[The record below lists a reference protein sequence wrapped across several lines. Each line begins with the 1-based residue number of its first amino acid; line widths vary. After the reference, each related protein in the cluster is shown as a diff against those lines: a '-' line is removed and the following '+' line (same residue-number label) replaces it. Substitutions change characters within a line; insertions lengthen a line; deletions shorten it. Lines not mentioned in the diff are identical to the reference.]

1 MSLKRFINEKRPFIK
16 MDDSSSVQDAIGVM
30 IERKKGAVIVLQ
42 DGDRIGG
49 VFTERDVM
57 VKIVAEGRDPATT
70 PLRDVMTKDVVML
83 PATSSLDHA
92 IKIMGKNGIRHLP
105 VEDQNHNIIGM
116 ISLRHLLHEKVDMVI
131 EELNAVDAYH
141 NDALGG

>member
-1 MSLKRFINEKRPFIK
+1 MSFSKFERATLAGLADVLIPAADGFPSASQAGVAGEWLDRVIEARP
-16 MDDSSSVQDAIGVM
+16 DLDEGLRQ
-30 IERKKGAVIVLQ
+30 VL
-42 DGDRIGG
+42 
-49 VFTERDVM
+49 TA
-57 VKIVAEGRDPATT
+57 AEGRDPATT

-92 IKIMGKNGIRHLP
+92 IKIMSKNGIRHLP
-105 VEDQNHNIIGM
+105 VEDQDHNIIGM

>member
-1 MSLKRFINEKRPFIK
+1 VSLKRFINQKKPFIK
-16 MDDSSSVQDAIGVM
+16 MDDSSTVQDAIGIM

-42 DGDRIGG
+42 DGDRLGG

-57 VKIVAEGRDPATT
+57 TKIVAEGRDPAKTA
-70 PLRDVMTKDVVML
+70 LRDVMTKDVVML
-83 PATSSLDHA
+83 PETSSLDHA
-92 IKIMGKNGIRHLP
+92 IKIMSKNGIRHLP

-141 NDALGG
+141 NDSLGG

>member
-1 MSLKRFINEKRPFIK
+1 MSLRRFINQKKPFIK
-16 MDDSSSVQDAIGVM
+16 MDESSSVQDAIGVM
-30 IERKKGAVIVLQ
+30 IERKKGAVIVLL
-42 DGDRIGG
+42 DGERIGG

-57 VKIVAEGRDPATT
+57 TKIVAEGRDPAKT

-105 VEDQNHNIIGM
+105 VEDKDHNIIGM

-131 EELNAVDAYH
+131 EELNASDAYH
-141 NDALGG
+141 NDSLGG

>member
-1 MSLKRFINEKRPFIK
+1 MSLKRFINQEKPFIK
-16 MDDSSSVQDAIGVM
+16 MDDSSTVQDAIGIM

-57 VKIVAEGRDPATT
+57 TKIVAEGRDPAKT

-141 NDALGG
+141 NDSLGG